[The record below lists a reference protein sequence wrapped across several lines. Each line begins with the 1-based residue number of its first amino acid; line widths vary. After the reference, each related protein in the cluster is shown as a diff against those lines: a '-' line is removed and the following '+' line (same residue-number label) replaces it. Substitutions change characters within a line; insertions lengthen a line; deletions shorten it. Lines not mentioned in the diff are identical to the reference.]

1 MTSLVAAAAW
11 WASATLLAATPTPT
25 PSQGPDPDSVSPGL
39 VGFLATFSLVA
50 VCLLLFVSL
59 VRRLRRMQ
67 YRAEHEDQAGDAVD
81 GGPSDDAVDGPSDG
95 PVDDGPHRPEGREG
109 RS

>member
-11 WASATLLAATPTPT
+11 WASATLLAATPTPA

-59 VRRLRRMQ
+59 ARRLRRMQ
-67 YRAEHEDQAGDAVD
+67 YRAEHEDPAGDAVD
-81 GGPSDDAVDGPSDG
+81 GRSDEPVDDG